1 MLGIRSNKVSGA
13 SIDQTLS
20 KIDAAIS
27 YFEESLDRV
36 RYEDA
41 QRQGAIIAQL
51 TMALPTASKHVTK
64 AHKEWLASSLGRLN
78 RAMSRFDV
86 ATKPAKQSTARDAYS
101 RYN

>member
-64 AHKEWLASSLGRLN
+64 AHKEWLASSLWRLN
-78 RAMSRFDV
+78 RAISRFDV

>member
-1 MLGIRSNKVSGA
+1 MRGIRSNKVSGA

-78 RAMSRFDV
+78 RAISRFDV